1 LGRWPAERAWSSV
14 GNEKY
19 LQSLDGVDILIT
31 AHTHKPYALRG
42 SKIILDVPN
51 RRATFRPTLH
61 MMAGSWLEY
70 LGYPVDKMLT
80 PAAMPGANKLIL
92 SGTQYRFDA
101 VI

>member
-1 LGRWPAERAWSSV
+1 M

-51 RRATFRPTLH
+51 RRTTFRPTLH